1 MESQDYKEHS
11 NYRRNPEIRAH
22 ASKEEDDVDCQCVG
36 VEFTFAGCAK
46 EGPSTT
52 V

>member
-22 ASKEEDDVDCQCVG
+22 ASKEDDVDCQCVG
-36 VEFTFAGCAK
+36 VEFTAGCAQ